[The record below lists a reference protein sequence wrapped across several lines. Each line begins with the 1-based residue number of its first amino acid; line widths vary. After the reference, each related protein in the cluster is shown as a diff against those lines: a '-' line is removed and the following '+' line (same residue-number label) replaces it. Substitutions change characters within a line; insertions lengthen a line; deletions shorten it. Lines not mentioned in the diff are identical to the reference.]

1 MQATY
6 PTPTGHERKRLA
18 SVVGG
23 GAGIEVIAG
32 LAAVTLAILGLAGVL
47 SFYTLT
53 IAMIVA
59 GAALFVDGILVGGAY
74 RELRHAHE
82 VREGKNDLVQ
92 VRTGLTAQAVGGAVV
107 VLLGILALLGSFT
120 ATWTAIAIIVLGT
133 ALLLGAMTHA
143 EQDWSAVALHDA
155 SDASRSAATRSL
167 RRTERVAMFGAGI
180 VVFLGVLSLVAITGP
195 TTWLAF
201 RLILVALL
209 CVGIVELLDG
219 AAVIG
224 RIAARPAGPRD
235 VREHGVSGMP

>member
-1 MQATY
+1 MEATY
-6 PTPTGHERKRLA
+6 PTPAGHERKRLA

-23 GAGIEVIAG
+23 GASIEVLAG

-59 GAALFVDGILVGGAY
+59 GAALFIDGLLVGGAY

-82 VREGKNDLVQ
+82 VHERRSDLVQ
-92 VRTGLTAQAVGGAVV
+92 VRTGLTAQALGGAVV

-120 ATWTAIAIIVLGT
+120 ATWTAIAIIVLGA
-133 ALLLGAMTHA
+133 ALLIGAMTHA
-143 EQDWSAVALHDA
+143 ELEWGAVALHDA
-155 SDASRSAATRSL
+155 NDSSRSAATRTL
-167 RRTERVAMFGAGI
+167 RRTERIAAFGGAI
-180 VVFLGVLSLVAITGP
+180 VVFLGILSLVAIAGT

-209 CVGIVELLDG
+209 CVGIAELLDG

-224 RIAARPAGPRD
+224 RIATKPAGPRD